1 MLCGLRLRFCCMHV
15 GLGDCIVRLAGV
27 LVVWANLSTLW
38 CGLMVVCLLAVC
50 VWFIDL
56 LVFGFM
62 L

>member
-1 MLCGLRLRFCCMHV
+1 MYV

-27 LVVWANLSTLW
+27 LVVWANLGTLW

>member
-1 MLCGLRLRFCCMHV
+1 MHV
-15 GLGDCIVRLAGV
+15 GLGDCIARLAGV
-27 LVVWANLSTLW
+27 LGVWANLRTLW